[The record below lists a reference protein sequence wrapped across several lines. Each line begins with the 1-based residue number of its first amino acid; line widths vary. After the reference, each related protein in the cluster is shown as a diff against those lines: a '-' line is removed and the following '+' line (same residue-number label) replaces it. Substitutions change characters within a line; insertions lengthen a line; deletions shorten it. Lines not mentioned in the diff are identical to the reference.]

1 MKKICL
7 LLLVS
12 AFFGKEHV
20 SAQSSIQTALAER
33 IAGRLKDSLSLSGAQ
48 KDSIY
53 AINMLIA
60 NQKNALRSTYQ
71 SDPDALQFHTQR
83 VEHTRD
89 SLYRPVLGE
98 EKYLL
103 YRQKKNNLVNNN

>member
-7 LLLVS
+7 LLLLS
-12 AFFGKEHV
+12 SLLGAGNA
-20 SAQSSIQTALAER
+20 SAQSSVQTALAER
-33 IAGRLKDSLSLSGAQ
+33 IAGKLKDSLSLSGAQ

-53 AINMLIA
+53 AINMLLS
-60 NQKNALRSTYQ
+60 NQKNNLRSIYQ
-71 SDPDALQFHTQR
+71 NFDSLQFYTQQ

>member
-7 LLLVS
+7 LLLVLS
-12 AFFGKEHV
+12 VCGIEKT

-33 IAGRLKDSLSLSGAQ
+33 IAVRLRDSLSLSSAQ

-53 AINMLIA
+53 TINMLIS

-71 SDPDALQFHTQR
+71 DAETLQFHTQR

-89 SLYRPVLGE
+89 SLYRPILGE

>member
-7 LLLVS
+7 SLLVLS
-12 AFFGKEHV
+12 FWGFEHV

-33 IAGRLKDSLSLSGAQ
+33 IAGRLKDSLSLTIVQ

-60 NQKNALRSTYQ
+60 NQKNALRSVYQ
-71 SDPDALQFHTQR
+71 DLDELQFHTQR

-89 SLYRPVLGE
+89 SLYRPILGE